1 LASRQEHLR
10 ASKVLLGHSDPLVH
24 SLMDR
29 SVRMLGYKYRY
40 INHNMEYIHH
50 IGELL
55 GREAELEAFLHFL
68 MDMELVTK
76 YDYRKRRKKYTHK
89 KAKTK

>member
-10 ASKVLLGHSDPLVH
+10 ASKVLLGHSDPLIH
-24 SLMDR
+24 NLMDR

-40 INHNMEYIHH
+40 INHNMEYIHR

-68 MDMELVTK
+68 MDIELVTK
-76 YDYRKRRKKYTHK
+76 YDYRKRRKR
-89 KAKTK
+89 

>member
-1 LASRQEHLR
+1 LANRQEHLR

-24 SLMDR
+24 NLMDR

-40 INHNMEYIHH
+40 INHNMEYIYH
-50 IGELL
+50 IGKLL
-55 GREAELEAFLHFL
+55 GKEAELEAFLHLL

-76 YDYRKRRKKYTHK
+76 YDYRKRRKG
-89 KAKTK
+89 